1 MVARRLL
8 PSLALAGGS
17 LLTTLLAL
25 ELGFRLAGVSV
36 GTVQI
41 NRGTVRRS
49 ADPRLQFELKPG
61 STVQAEVEYRINA
74 FGMRNPE
81 VSETKA
87 PGVRRIAVLGDSIAF
102 GYWVSEADAFP
113 RRLERL
119 LDGGGRVEVLNFGVP
134 GYNLDQEIEM
144 LRVRAL
150 RFSPDLVL
158 VAFCLNDLEGI
169 FSYEYGLTEDRSNRT
184 RTLSG
189 RALELLLE
197 RSRLFSWLEYRLAE
211 LEARRSFVRARNPLR
226 GPLYELAVAE
236 QGKALEDRFSTL
248 AAILKSGGGVPGLVA
263 IFPIFG
269 NRFAAY
275 PHRDLHGVVAA
286 AARASG
292 LKAVDLLDCYEA
304 YDVWDVRVDVV
315 HPSPMG
321 HGVAAHA
328 IAEAICGTGWPCA
341 PDHPRGRCT
350 GYRRTDFPSV
360 RGY

>member
-1 MVARRLL
+1 MASRRLL
-8 PSLALAGGS
+8 PSLGLAAGS

-25 ELGFRLAGVSV
+25 EVGFRLVGVSV

-49 ADPRLQFELKPG
+49 PDPRLQFELQPG
-61 STVQAEVEYRINA
+61 STVQSEVEYRINA
-74 FGMRNPE
+74 SGMRNPE
-81 VSETKA
+81 VSEAKA

-113 RRLERL
+113 RRLEHL

-134 GYNLDQEIEM
+134 GYNLDQEIET
-144 LRVRAL
+144 LRVKAL

-169 FSYEYGLTEDRSNRT
+169 FSYEYGLTLDRSNRT
-184 RTLSG
+184 RTLPG
-189 RALELLLE
+189 RTLELLLE

-211 LEARRSFVRARNPLR
+211 LEARRSYVHARNPLR
-226 GPLYELAVAE
+226 GPLYEQAVSE

-248 AAILKSGGGVPGLVA
+248 AAILKSGGGIPGLVA
-263 IFPIFG
+263 IFPVFG
-269 NRFAAY
+269 NRFPAY
-275 PHRDLHGVVAA
+275 PHRDLHRVVAA

-292 LKAVDLLDCYEA
+292 LAVVDLLDCYEA
-304 YDVWDVRVDVV
+304 YDVWDLRVDVV
-315 HPSPMG
+315 HPNPMG

-341 PDHPRGRCT
+341 PDLLRGRCT
-350 GYRRTDFPSV
+350 GYRKTDFPSV

>member
-1 MVARRLL
+1 MASRRLL
-8 PSLALAGGS
+8 PSLALAAAS
-17 LLTTLLAL
+17 LVTTLLAL
-25 ELGFRLAGVSV
+25 EAGFRLVGVSV

-41 NRGTVRRS
+41 NRGTIRRS

-113 RRLERL
+113 RRLEHM

-150 RFSPDLVL
+150 GFSPDLVL

-169 FSYEYGLTEDRSNRT
+169 FSYEYGLTLDRSNRA
-184 RTLSG
+184 RTLPG

-197 RSRLFSWLEYRLAE
+197 RSRFFSWLEYRLDE
-211 LEARRSFVRARNPLR
+211 LEARRSFVRVRNPLR
-226 GPLYELAVAE
+226 GPLYEQAVSE
-236 QGKALEDRFSTL
+236 QGKALEDRFGTL
-248 AAILKSGGGVPGLVA
+248 AAILKSAGGIPGLVA
-263 IFPIFG
+263 IFPTFG
-269 NRFAAY
+269 NRFPAY
-275 PHRDLHGVVAA
+275 PHRDLHRVVAA
-286 AARASG
+286 AAQGSG
-292 LKAVDLLDCYEA
+292 LAVVDLLDCYEA

-315 HPSPMG
+315 HPNPMG
-321 HGVAAHA
+321 HAVAAHA
-328 IAEAICGTGWPCA
+328 IAEALCGPGWPSV
-341 PDHPRGRCT
+341 PDHPRGRCP
-350 GYRRTDFPSV
+350 GYRRNDFPSV

>member
-1 MVARRLL
+1 MAARRLL

-49 ADPRLQFELKPG
+49 ADPRLRFELKPG
-61 STVQAEVEYRINA
+61 SAVQAEVEYRINA

-119 LDGGGRVEVLNFGVP
+119 LDGGGCVEVLNFGVP

-169 FSYEYGLTEDRSNRT
+169 FSYEYGLTEDRSNRA
-184 RTLSG
+184 RTLAG

-197 RSRLFSWLEYRLAE
+197 RSRFFSWLEYRLAE

-226 GPLYELAVAE
+226 GPLYEQAVAE
-236 QGKALEDRFSTL
+236 QQKALLDRFTTL

-275 PHRDLHGVVAA
+275 PHRDLHGAVAA

-292 LKAVDLLDCYEA
+292 LKVVDLLDCYEA

-350 GYRRTDFPSV
+350 GYLKTDFPSV

>member
-236 QGKALEDRFSTL
+236 QRKALEDRFSTL